1 MPTLGSRSRGKGE
14 LRKQAEQITQTTMS
28 LRATDKISSWGLA
41 GLPAVTK
48 KVHQTAV
55 IAAFGT
61 GVTAF
66 TRETLAADPRPY
78 SA

>member
-1 MPTLGSRSRGKGE
+1 
-14 LRKQAEQITQTTMS
+14 MS